1 MKRFTRAF
9 VLGLAL
15 AASATVASA
24 DTASSTSSGSFMDAV
39 SNWFYC
45 TFSNQCVTENTTTDP
60 TIRNKPS

>member
-24 DTASSTSSGSFMDAV
+24 DTATSGSSDSFMDAI
-39 SNWFYC
+39 SDWFYC
-45 TFSNQCVTENTTTDP
+45 AFSNQCVTTDTTTNP
-60 TIRNKPS
+60 VIINK